1 METILPAP
9 PPPHVP
15 PQQVLVRTL
24 GGRAGVQLGVRQ
36 HGGPAGV
43 PVVSPG
49 LSVQLGAPA
58 APHDGDRVIGMVPH
72 RVQTQVGLQPLRH
85 GRGLPLRDPAV
96 EVPGQHDRDLRVQ
109 AGQEPPQHR
118 EQTGGGPGT
127 YPPRDGLDVTEVEE
141 RVTAGQLTETSDEGV
156 ARSEVV
162 VQPQHEP

>member
-1 METILPAP
+1 MLYGQDMNFCHIV
-9 PPPHVP
+9 VP
-15 PQQVLVRTL
+15 LLDVFFP
-24 GGRAGVQLGVRQ
+24 
-36 HGGPAGV
+36 

-58 APHDGDRVIGMVPH
+58 APHDGDRVPGMVPH

-118 EQTGGGPGT
+118 EEAGGRPRSHC
-127 YPPRDGLDVTEVEE
+127 PRDGLDVAEVEE
-141 RVTAGQLTETSDEGV
+141 RVGAGLLAEPGEERVGG
-156 ARSEVV
+156 REVV
-162 VQPQHEP
+162 VESQHEAWLQDIERLDLDTVE